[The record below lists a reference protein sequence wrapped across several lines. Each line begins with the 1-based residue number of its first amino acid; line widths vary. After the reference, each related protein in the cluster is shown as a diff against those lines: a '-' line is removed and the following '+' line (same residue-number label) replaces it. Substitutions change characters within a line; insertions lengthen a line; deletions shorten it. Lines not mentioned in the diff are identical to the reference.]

1 MKFKYSKEFT
11 IGLSVIAAGFVVYF
25 GIEYLKGN
33 NILKPANYYYATY
46 NNVAGLAQSAPVTL
60 NGYKVGLVRD
70 INYDYAHPG
79 NVIVEMS
86 LDKELRL
93 PEGTKAI
100 LATDMLGTA
109 SIELKLGTSSNYE
122 AIGANLATEKAAGLM
137 SGITEDILPTVGQIM
152 PKIDSLITSLN
163 ALASD
168 PALRQSLGH
177 LESAMANIESS
188 SEKLNQVMSRMPGVA
203 NDATTVMA
211 NVKTMSTS
219 LNTIA
224 SDLTT
229 VSAQIKDMPL
239 EQTMTNVMQASESLK
254 GLMAQL
260 NNQNSSLGLLMN
272 DAQLYNNLN
281 NASASLDS
289 LLQDVKKNPK
299 RYISIKLL

>member
-1 MKFKYSKEFT
+1 
-11 IGLSVIAAGFVVYF
+11 
-25 GIEYLKGN
+25 
-33 NILKPANYYYATY
+33 
-46 NNVAGLAQSAPVTL
+46 
-60 NGYKVGLVRD
+60 
-70 INYDYAHPG
+70 
-79 NVIVEMS
+79 
-86 LDKELRL
+86 
-93 PEGTKAI
+93 
-100 LATDMLGTA
+100 
-109 SIELKLGTSSNYE
+109 
-122 AIGANLATEKAAGLM
+122 
-137 SGITEDILPTVGQIM
+137 
-152 PKIDSLITSLN
+152 
-163 ALASD
+163 
-168 PALRQSLGH
+168 
-177 LESAMANIESS
+177 
-188 SEKLNQVMSRMPGVA
+188 MSRMPGVA

-254 GLMAQL
+254 GQL

>member
-1 MKFKYSKEFT
+1 
-11 IGLSVIAAGFVVYF
+11 
-25 GIEYLKGN
+25 
-33 NILKPANYYYATY
+33 
-46 NNVAGLAQSAPVTL
+46 
-60 NGYKVGLVRD
+60 
-70 INYDYAHPG
+70 
-79 NVIVEMS
+79 
-86 LDKELRL
+86 
-93 PEGTKAI
+93 
-100 LATDMLGTA
+100 
-109 SIELKLGTSSNYE
+109 
-122 AIGANLATEKAAGLM
+122 
-137 SGITEDILPTVGQIM
+137 
-152 PKIDSLITSLN
+152 
-163 ALASD
+163 
-168 PALRQSLGH
+168 
-177 LESAMANIESS
+177 
-188 SEKLNQVMSRMPGVA
+188 
-203 NDATTVMA
+203 
-211 NVKTMSTS
+211 MSTS